1 MSNLT
6 ISQMSLHIKA
16 TFYDRVMP
24 MSVKMLRLERK
35 KDLNAYLPKGYTK
48 SKTEVTASV
57 QEEKNQN
64 TQEVKNELFLIST
77 IQSNVRI
84 FRYTLPLTK
93 RQTDTHI

>member
-35 KDLNAYLPKGYTK
+35 KDLNAYFPKGYTK
-48 SKTEVTASV
+48 STTEVTASV
-57 QEEKNQN
+57 QEQN
-64 TQEVKNELFLIST
+64 IKTH
-77 IQSNVRI
+77 
-84 FRYTLPLTK
+84 K
-93 RQTDTHI
+93 RLKMNCF